1 MAGFGAVN
9 KGLSD
14 DGDVEHECA
23 AAAEEVSSEHVKLV
37 VQSLKRQKDETHG
50 ILSRRK
56 ADAS

>member
-23 AAAEEVSSEHVKLV
+23 AAAEKVSSEQVRI
-37 VQSLKRQKDETHG
+37 SG
-50 ILSRRK
+50 
-56 ADAS
+56 DAVEK